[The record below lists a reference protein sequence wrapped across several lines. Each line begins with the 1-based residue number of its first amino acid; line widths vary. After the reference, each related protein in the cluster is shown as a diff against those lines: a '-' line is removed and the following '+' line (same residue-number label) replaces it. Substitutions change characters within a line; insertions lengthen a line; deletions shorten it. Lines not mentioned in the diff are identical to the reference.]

1 MKLKI
6 IGEGPW
12 AAVYR
17 QLLPVPEFTGTGLPD
32 AAIIVTKAHRHH
44 SDALQYLRWRVPCLV
59 EKPFATSVAQC
70 EEMIECA
77 EDNGTYLA
85 AAHVLKFDRRIEAF
99 RPHVGGYVNHAV
111 KIIWTDSCNGRYD
124 PTVPVE
130 ADVLPHIVSIIDTLC
145 PGETIACGGVSFGG
159 RGRDIR
165 LSAGAT
171 TFDVHLERDAWKRQR
186 IIDAGEV
193 LDFSVLPADHNPL
206 EELIRYFADAA
217 SHIKS
222 WRTSLTDTSLA
233 LHACRVTE
241 DVMTMAERCRPS
253 LETYVGP

>member
-1 MKLKI
+1 MRLKV

-44 SDALQYLRWRVPCLV
+44 PDALQYLRWKVPCLV
-59 EKPFATSVAQC
+59 EKPFAMTVPQC

-99 RPHVGGYVNHAV
+99 RPHVGHYA
-111 KIIWTDSCNGRYD
+111 KIIWTDPCNGRYD

-145 PGETIACGGVSFGG
+145 PGEPIACGGVSFGG

-165 LSAGAT
+165 LSAGST

-206 EELIRYFADAA
+206 RELIKNWAYWAERPRGVIWPI
-217 SHIKS
+217 SS
-222 WRTSLTDTSLA
+222 SCNLA